1 MKGKTASLFL
11 VLVLA
16 FAGCNSDKSAP
27 SAGLKENSTECL
39 TTNNILPQLDGTW
52 KWIETAY
59 FSKQYGQLTKTP
71 QNTGKKLTYTFTDDT
86 LIITLD
92 GKVVDE
98 IRYEIGA
105 LKDLTHFPQDNTPI
119 IRLFNGDEQQKVS
132 LLHLC
137 GDEIV
142 LVNSY
147 NSMGG
152 NVKLRKNG

>member
-1 MKGKTASLFL
+1 MNRIVAYTAL
-11 VLVLA
+11 VLMTALA
-16 FAGCNSDKSAP
+16 ACSNKSSEQAAERKNCVP
-27 SAGLKENSTECL
+27 EPGMEAGLKSQ
-39 TTNNILPQLDGTW
+39 IAGTW
-52 KWIETAY
+52 NWIETAY

-86 LIITLD
+86 LIITSD
-92 GKVVDE
+92 GRVVDE

-119 IRLFNGDEQQKVS
+119 IRLYHKDDNHRIS
-132 LLHLC
+132 LLHFC

-142 LVNSY
+142 LMNSY

-152 NVKLRKNG
+152 NVTLRRNG